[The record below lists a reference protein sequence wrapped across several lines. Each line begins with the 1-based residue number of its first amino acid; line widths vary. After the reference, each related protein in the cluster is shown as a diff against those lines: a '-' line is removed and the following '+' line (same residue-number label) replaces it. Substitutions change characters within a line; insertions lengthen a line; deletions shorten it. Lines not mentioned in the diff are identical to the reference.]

1 MLLLAS
7 EEGRYINGIDILCD
21 GGMHLSYT
29 PLTLTAKENRIRI
42 DGPQGFML
50 QLRRGSNDHL
60 PTILANT
67 DTELSLIY
75 NGTPYKVR
83 LISGTFAAADHID
96 SFDGIIEAEIFDNI
110 H

>member
-1 MLLLAS
+1 
-7 EEGRYINGIDILCD
+7 
-21 GGMHLSYT
+21 MHLSYT

-50 QLRRGSNDHL
+50 QLRRGSDDHL
-60 PTILANT
+60 PTMLANT

-96 SFDGIIEAEIFDNI
+96 SFDGIIEAEILL
-110 H
+110 